1 MKGKSSMA
9 EPEQEKMQFL
19 EFLMETPPGKRVI
32 VENLASGDKIQ
43 KPPIVLYCNNAM
55 CHANMYFDCVDE
67 WAYAP
72 SDEWRPC
79 SLLYQCRHCKDTIK
93 WIAFLVYRNTY
104 DSGIVIKFGENPPFG
119 PHTPARVIS
128 LVEED
133 RELFLK
139 GRQSEARG
147 LGIGAFAYYRR
158 VVDNNWQRLLDE
170 VIKVAKKLNL
180 PTEVLEKAKAEHQF
194 KKAVKMVKD
203 AIPQVLLVNG
213 QNPIT
218 ILYKILSVGVHELT
232 DDRCL
237 ELAKHIRV
245 VLVDFT
251 DRVGEALRERQELQD
266 SLTKLYQLDKPQ
278 EPAESTDSQED
289 DNQDAQQEKPQQ

>member
-1 MKGKSSMA
+1 MS
-9 EPEQEKMQFL
+9 EPEQKKIDFW
-19 EFLMETPPGKRVI
+19 EFLMSTPPGKELYI
-32 VENLASGDKIQ
+32 ENLMKQSDEMH
-43 KPPIVLYCNNAM
+43 KPSILLHCDNAV
-55 CHANMYFDCVDE
+55 CHANMFFDCEESFGWTKV
-67 WAYAP
+67 
-72 SDEWRPC
+72 SEWRPIA
-79 SLLYQCRHCKDTIK
+79 LLYKCRHCGASLK
-93 WIAFLVYRNTY
+93 WFSLLVYQKNRI
-104 DSGIVIKFGENPPFG
+104 SGNVKKLGESPPFG

-139 GRQSEARG
+139 GRQSETRG

-158 VVDNNWQRLLDE
+158 VVDANWQRLLDE

-180 PTEVLEKAKAEHQF
+180 PSEVLETAKAEHQF

-218 ILYKILSVGVHELT
+218 ILYKILSEGVHELN
-232 DDRCL
+232 DEQCL

-245 VLVDFT
+245 VLVDFA
-251 DRVGEALRERQELQD
+251 DRAKEALRERQELQD
-266 SLTKLYQLDKPQ
+266 SLTKLYQSDKPQ
-278 EPAESTDSQED
+278 EPSEDTDSQED
-289 DNQDAQQEKPQQ
+289 KNQDAQQEKPQQ

>member
-1 MKGKSSMA
+1 MS
-9 EPEQEKMQFL
+9 EPEQKKVEFW
-19 EFLMETPPGKRVI
+19 EFLMTTPPGKELYI
-32 VENLASGDKIQ
+32 ENLMKYEEIQ
-43 KPPIVLYCNNAM
+43 EPSIILHCDNVV
-55 CHANMYFDCVDE
+55 CHANMYFDCE
-67 WAYAP
+67 KSYGYLEE
-72 SDEWRPC
+72 SSWRPC
-79 SLLYQCRHCKDTIK
+79 ALLYICRHCRASLKWFSLLVQKDGR
-93 WIAFLVYRNTY
+93 Y
-104 DSGIVIKFGENPPFG
+104 SGNVKKLGESPPFG

-147 LGIGAFAYYRR
+147 LGIGAFTYYRR

-180 PTEVLEKAKAEHQF
+180 PTEALEKAKAEHQF

-203 AIPQVLLVNG
+203 AIPQVLLVDG

-218 ILYKILSVGVHELT
+218 ILYKILSVGVHELN
-232 DDRCL
+232 DEQCL

-245 VLVDFT
+245 VLVDFA

-266 SLTKLYQLDKPQ
+266 SLTKLYQSDKPQ
-278 EPAESTDSQED
+278 EPAEDTEAKSKK
-289 DNQDAQQEKPQQ
+289 NK